1 MVAPLS
7 DSDPVLSDDMTSD
20 RLNGYPTEPEQPLA
34 DILIVDDMPDNLRL
48 LSAMLSDH
56 GYKVR
61 KAINGD
67 RALRAIQAVRPD
79 LVLLDINMPEMN
91 GYDVCRALKRSDRTA
106 DIPIIFISA
115 LDDVFDKVTAFEVG
129 GIDYI
134 TKPFQVQEVLVR
146 ISNHLNIRQ
155 LQQQLESQNVQLQQ
169 EVRDRIAAQQA
180 LEDLNRQLEHR
191 VVERTAELQQANEE
205 LRTLE
210 ARLRKRLNV
219 FLHAVSHDLRNPV
232 LGTSMVLNNL
242 LQQADDPVKLPR
254 TIVERMAES
263 NARQLSLINSL
274 IDTHAAEIWGIV
286 LHPEAIALDQLI
298 HSAMTDLVPLL
309 EKSNVSYSVQVS
321 SSFPPVNADPMQLAR
336 VFQNLVANAVK
347 HNPPGLSLMLTAD
360 VEPSQIRCAIRD
372 NGVGIQ
378 PDHQKRLF
386 DLYFR
391 GDPKRR
397 DVGLG
402 LGLYLCQQIIEAHG
416 GKIGVDSVVGQG
428 TTFWFTL
435 PLSAEPSE
443 A

>member
-1 MVAPLS
+1 MVAPLP
-7 DSDPVLSDDMTSD
+7 DSDFVLSDDMTSD
-20 RLNGYPTEPEQPLA
+20 RVNGYPTELDPPLA

-91 GYDVCRALKRSDRTA
+91 GYDVCRILKQGDRTA
-106 DIPIIFISA
+106 DIPVIFISA

-146 ISNHLNIRQ
+146 ISTHLNIRQ
-155 LQQQLESQNVQLQQ
+155 LQQKLGAQNIQLQQ
-169 EVRDRIAAQQA
+169 EVRDRMAAQQA

-191 VVERTAELQQANEE
+191 VAERTAELQQANEE

-232 LGTSMVLNNL
+232 LGTSMVLTNV
-242 LQQADDPVKLPR
+242 LQQSDASVELPR
-254 TIVERMAES
+254 SIVERMAES
-263 NARQLSLINSL
+263 NTRQLSLINSL

-286 LHPEAIALDQLI
+286 LHSEAIALAPLI
-298 HSAMTDLVPLL
+298 HSAMTDLIPLL
-309 EKSNVSYSVQVS
+309 EQSKVSYTVQVS
-321 SSFPPVNADPMQLAR
+321 PDLPLVMADPMQLAR

-347 HNPPGLSLMLTAD
+347 HNPPGLTLSLTAEID
-360 VEPSQIRCAIRD
+360 ASKICCAVQD
-372 NGVGIQ
+372 NGVGIH
-378 PDHQKRLF
+378 PDHQQRLF

-391 GDPKRR
+391 GDPQRR

-416 GKIGVDSVVGQG
+416 GEIGVNSSVGQG

-435 PLSAEPSE
+435 PLSESV
-443 A
+443 

>member
-1 MVAPLS
+1 MAAPRS
-7 DSDPVLSDDMTSD
+7 NPDPVFSEDITLD
-20 RLNGYPTEPEQPLA
+20 RPGGCPFELEPPLA

-91 GYDVCRALKRSDRTA
+91 GYDVCRVIKQSDRTA

-115 LDDVFDKVTAFEVG
+115 LDDVFDKITAFEVG
-129 GIDYI
+129 GVDYI

-146 ISNHLNIRQ
+146 ISTHLHIRQ
-155 LQQQLESQNVQLQQ
+155 LQQQLESQNLQLQQ
-169 EVRDRIAAQQA
+169 EVRDRITAQHA
-180 LEDLNRQLEHR
+180 LETLNRHLEYR
-191 VVERTAELQQANEE
+191 VAERTAELRQANEE

-232 LGTSMVLNNL
+232 LGTSMVLNNVL
-242 LQQADDPVKLPR
+242 HQTDNSIELPR
-254 TIVERMAES
+254 TILERMAES

-286 LHPEAIALDQLI
+286 LHPEAIALDRLI
-298 HSAMTDLVPLL
+298 HSAMTDLIPLL
-309 EKSNVSYSVQVS
+309 ETSDVSYTVQIS
-321 SSFPPVNADPMQLAR
+321 PEFPLVMADPMQLAR

-347 HNPPGLSLMLTAD
+347 HNPPGLTLTLTAE
-360 VEPSQIRCAIRD
+360 VSHSQARCTVQD
-372 NGVGIQ
+372 DGVGIH
-378 PDHQKRLF
+378 PDHQQRLF

-391 GDPKRR
+391 GDPNRR
-397 DVGLG
+397 GVGLG

-416 GKIGVDSVVGQG
+416 GNIGVDSIVGQG

-435 PLSAEPSE
+435 PLQPEKQL
-443 A
+443 